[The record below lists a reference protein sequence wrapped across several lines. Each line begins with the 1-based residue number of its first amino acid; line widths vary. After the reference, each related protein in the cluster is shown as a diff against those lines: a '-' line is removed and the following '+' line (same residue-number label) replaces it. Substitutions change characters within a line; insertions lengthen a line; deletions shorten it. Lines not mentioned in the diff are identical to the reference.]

1 MRERGAAWAE
11 NAYRELAARGHRTG
25 GARGAVIERL
35 ARAHGCCTAAELTAW
50 MGLSARLEP
59 AVVEATQ
66 VLVAEALLQLRGEL
80 LVITDRGRS
89 LLGRWASAA

>member
-1 MRERGAAWAE
+1 MEATDKGLS
-11 NAYRELAARGHRTG
+11 RELIETLCMLHLVEARS
-25 GARGAVIERL
+25 
-35 ARAHGCCTAAELTAW
+35 CTAAELTAW

-59 AVVEATQ
+59 AVVQATQ